1 MVVGKIF
8 SRGGGGNSGFFQ
20 VVAKG
25 IFQGWPNSGEI
36 SLYQLESK
44 TQTFFYKKLIGKY
57 EISKSVG
64 SCCHAFSFVDVL

>member
-44 TQTFFYKKLIGKY
+44 RQTFFYKKLIGKY
-57 EISKSVG
+57 
-64 SCCHAFSFVDVL
+64 